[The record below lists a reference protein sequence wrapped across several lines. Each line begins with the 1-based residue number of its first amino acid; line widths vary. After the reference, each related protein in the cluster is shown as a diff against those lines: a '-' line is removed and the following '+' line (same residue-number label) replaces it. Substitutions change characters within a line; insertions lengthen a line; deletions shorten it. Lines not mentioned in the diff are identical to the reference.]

1 MKRDDFADVLVAH
14 VRHDDSRRTTFER
27 HMDTEE
33 PGDSQTPAARATI
46 DHARARA
53 LILEQTQRLLPASEA
68 NALADHLL
76 ECDRCFRYAQDVAHQ
91 ERQSGKH
98 NAIRGGF

>member
-1 MKRDDFADVLVAH
+1 MKRDDSAEVLVA
-14 VRHDDSRRTTFER
+14 RESSQRTAFER
-27 HMDTEE
+27 HIDAEE
-33 PGDSQTPAARATI
+33 AGDGETATVRGTI
-46 DHARARA
+46 DHARARE
-53 LILEQTQRLLPASEA
+53 LILEQTHRLLPASEA

-98 NAIRGGF
+98 NAIRGGY

>member
-1 MKRDDFADVLVAH
+1 MKRDESADVLIARESPKH
-14 VRHDDSRRTTFER
+14 MAFER
-27 HMDTEE
+27 HAEPAKPHEGNGETETTG
-33 PGDSQTPAARATI
+33 PLAI

-53 LILEQTQRLLPASEA
+53 LILEQTQHLLPPAEA

-76 ECDRCFRYAQDVAHQ
+76 ACDRCFRFAQDVAHQ

-98 NAIRGGF
+98 SAVRGE

>member
-14 VRHDDSRRTTFER
+14 EDPHHTTFEQ
-27 HMDTEE
+27 HLNSDEAE
-33 PGDSQTPAARATI
+33 DAGGELPAGPTII
-46 DHARARA
+46 DHARARE
-53 LILEQTQRLLPASEA
+53 LILEQTQRLLPATEA

-76 ECDRCFRYAQDVAHQ
+76 ECDRCFRFAQDVAHQ

>member
-14 VRHDDSRRTTFER
+14 DDPQHTAFER
-27 HMDTEE
+27 QTEPE
-33 PGDSQTPAARATI
+33 RQNANEATTTGPLII
-46 DHARARA
+46 DHARARE
-53 LILEQTQRLLPASEA
+53 LILEQNQRLLPASEA

-76 ECDRCFRYAQDVAHQ
+76 ECDRCFRYAQDVAHE

-98 NAIRGGF
+98 NAIR

>member
-14 VRHDDSRRTTFER
+14 EDPRRTAFER
-27 HMDTEE
+27 HPE
-33 PGDSQTPAARATI
+33 PESPGTGDGEMPAGPMTI
-46 DHARARA
+46 DHARARE

-98 NAIRGGF
+98 NAVRGGS

>member
-1 MKRDDFADVLVAH
+1 MKRDELADVLVAH
-14 VRHDDSRRTTFER
+14 EDPRRSAFEQHLDSEPPSVG
-27 HMDTEE
+27 EE
-33 PGDSQTPAARATI
+33 EMPVGPITI
-46 DHARARA
+46 DHARARE
-53 LILEQTQRLLPASEA
+53 LILEQKQRLLPASEA